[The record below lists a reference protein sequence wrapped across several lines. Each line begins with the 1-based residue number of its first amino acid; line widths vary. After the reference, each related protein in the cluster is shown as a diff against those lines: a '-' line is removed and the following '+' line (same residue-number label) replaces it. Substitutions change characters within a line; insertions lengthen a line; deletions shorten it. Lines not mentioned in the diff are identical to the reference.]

1 MFLKE
6 VLLKILLYTWE
17 IFSPAAPTR
26 VPKVPRTPEFW
37 SSHFQGLSIARSG
50 FLFFKGVALLYQPMS
65 TKVGRHCIFQFCP
78 VQGVYWCRRSQK
90 VHQTCH
96 WFWGWINRIC
106 LLCHGKVVPL
116 SQTEIGSLAFYS
128 GFFFFFFLSESFNEC
143 NVTSRADF
151 SKHLA
156 FPKLVKAALLKSWAC
171 VGMSKLGIL
180 LA

>member
-50 FLFFKGVALLYQPMS
+50 FLFFKGVALLYQPVS

-128 GFFFFFFLSESFNEC
+128 FFFFFFCLNLLMNVMWHPGQTFPNTWLSQS
-143 NVTSRADF
+143 
-151 SKHLA
+151 
-156 FPKLVKAALLKSWAC
+156 SWRLPC
-171 VGMSKLGIL
+171 WNHERV
-180 LA
+180 